1 MSSQRR
7 NLIVGVVVL
16 LALGILT
23 WMLLTFAGNV
33 ASLFSRPGIS
43 VALTS
48 DRADGLSN
56 GSIVYYRGVSC
67 GKVISVSRTPDNE
80 HVQVELDLDREP
92 PLPSNLSGIIRTSS
106 ALGSSAVIDLELIGP
121 PSQTPLKAGDQLQA
135 TFAGLEL
142 VPPEITGLAGDIR
155 QQQFILHLDQTVVS
169 IREQAAKAGE
179 VLDSVNK
186 LISDPK
192 VQENVKSAVANLRTA
207 SDSAARIGAK
217 VEALSDK
224 LDKTMDNANATVTD
238 LKATI
243 DHTNS
248 HVDDLSR
255 QVSDDTNK
263 LGSAFEQIQLAA
275 AKINDGKGTAGLL
288 VNDPKLYNSLV
299 DTVKTLDATVRDLQ
313 RVIDQWEQEGVSL
326 KMGK

>member
-1 MSSQRR
+1 MSPQRR
-7 NLIVGVVVL
+7 NVIVGVVVL
-16 LALGILT
+16 LALCVLT
-23 WMLLTFAGNV
+23 WMLLTFAGGV
-33 ASLFSRPGIS
+33 ASLFSTSGIN
-43 VALTS
+43 VTLTA

-56 GSIVYYRGVSC
+56 GSLVSYRGVDC
-67 GKVISVSRTPDNE
+67 GKVISVNRTPDNE
-80 HVQVELDLDREP
+80 HVQIGLELDRQP
-92 PLPSNLSGIIRTSS
+92 PLPGNLSGIIRTSS

-121 PSQTPLKAGDQLQA
+121 PSQTPLKSGDQLA
-135 TFAGLEL
+135 ARFAGLEL
-142 VPPEITGLAGDIR
+142 LPPEITGLAGDIR
-155 QQQFILHLDQTVVS
+155 QQQFVLHLDQTVVS

-179 VLDSVNK
+179 VLDSINK
-186 LISDPK
+186 LIADPK
-192 VQENVKSAVANLRTA
+192 VQENVKSALTNLRTA
-207 SDSAARIGAK
+207 SESADRIGAK
-217 VEALSDK
+217 VESLSDK

-238 LKATI
+238 LKTTI

-263 LGSAFEQIQLAA
+263 LGSALEQIQLAA

-313 RVIDQWEQEGVSL
+313 RVINQWEQEGVSL